1 MRRKWLW
8 LLLPALILVGAGV
21 WFGFRFVTR
30 LAEYPRVADTL
41 PAELSAARREKLPL
55 APADLRPSPPVPAS
69 QNAAPLYRRIDAAFR
84 AKQSLA
90 DADGA
95 TAGAFLRP
103 GGQAVNETKVRAAL
117 ARWEPQMREA
127 EQAAGRTGCDFARH
141 WEQGPSL
148 LLPEFASM
156 RLLARFLAARA
167 ILEAEGGRPDAALHT
182 IAVGAKVGRHMSA
195 DPLAIAL
202 LMHLAVQAIMDRSF
216 IRVVV
221 MNKDRP
227 GILRL
232 AADTNRAFGPP
243 PNLRHA
249 LSGELVMCNIMS
261 EMLRDRSKPRQAV
274 PFMPPPGR
282 ARQIAGDA
290 WQARMLAYWRQVF
303 AALRANRDDL
313 PAVIRALKAVD
324 DREAASAGKPTYEM
338 IGLLTPNFANIPLKI
353 MHGEELARLRQ
364 TLLALVLYR
373 QKTGGYPSALAALPA
388 PVPADIFTGRP
399 PLYRRTAGGFLLY
412 SVGQNFRDD
421 GGRARSV
428 KKGEGAPDI
437 VVSDPA
443 L

>member
-1 MRRKWLW
+1 MSRKWLW
-8 LLLPALILVGAGV
+8 LLLPALVLVGAAV

-41 PAELSAARREKLPL
+41 PAELSAARRNGLPL
-55 APADLRPSPPVPAS
+55 SPADLRPSPPVLPS

-84 AKQSLA
+84 ARQSLA

-103 GGQAVNETKVRAAL
+103 NGRGANRQKVRAAL
-117 ARWEPQMREA
+117 ARWEPQMRLA
-127 EQAAGRTGCDFARH
+127 EQAAGRAGCDFARD
-141 WEQGPSL
+141 WKLGPSL

-167 ILEAEGGRPDAALHT
+167 ILESKAGRPDAALRT

-195 DPLAIAL
+195 NPLAIAL

-249 LSGELVMCNIMS
+249 LSGEVVMCNIMS
-261 EMLRDRSKPRQAV
+261 EMLRDRSKPR
-274 PFMPPPGR
+274 PPLSFLSSSGG

-290 WQARMLAYWRQVF
+290 WQARMLSYWRRVF
-303 AALRANRDDL
+303 AALRANGDDM
-313 PAVIRALKAVD
+313 PALSHALKALAD
-324 DREAASAGKPTYEM
+324 QQDANANKPTYEM
-338 IGLLTPNFANIPLKI
+338 GALLMPVFSKIPLK
-353 MHGEELARLRQ
+353 MMQGEEQARLRQ

-373 QKTGGYPSALAALPA
+373 QKTGGYPSNLAALSSPA
-388 PVPADIFTGRP
+388 PSDIFTGRP
-399 PLYRRTAGGFLLY
+399 PLYRKTADGFLLY
-412 SVGQNFRDD
+412 SVGEDGRDD
-421 GGRARSV
+421 GGKSFPGKA
-428 KKGEGAPDI
+428 ALDI